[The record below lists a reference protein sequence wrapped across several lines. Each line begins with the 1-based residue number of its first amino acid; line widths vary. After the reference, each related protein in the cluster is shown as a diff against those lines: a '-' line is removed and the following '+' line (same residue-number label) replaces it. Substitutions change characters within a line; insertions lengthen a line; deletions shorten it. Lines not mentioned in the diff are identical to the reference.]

1 MELNHSTGGGR
12 MPPEVSPRAVDVG
25 KKPRQKQSQETTAR
39 HTARGSAQERSE
51 PPPSSPPGAPGRP
64 QREQARRAPLGMN
77 DSGGGAIMY
86 GTGRRNATAKNR
98 PAPPPDHH
106 GEPANGSSRAARRLG
121 SRAEIDF
128 PPAGSGYD
136 ERVRI
141 TGTNG
146 NQMVFRWPPGD

>member
-1 MELNHSTGGGR
+1 MELAEE
-12 MPPEVSPRAVDVG
+12 M
-25 KKPRQKQSQETTAR
+25 PRQKTGQRRRRTTTESQPT
-39 HTARGSAQERSE
+39 
-51 PPPSSPPGAPGRP
+51 
-64 QREQARRAPLGMN
+64 
-77 DSGGGAIMY
+77 
-86 GTGRRNATAKNR
+86 
-98 PAPPPDHH
+98 
-106 GEPANGSSRAARRLG
+106 GSSRAARRLG